1 MCLCSGFNNLFL
13 HVLVSKSFLVQ
24 HRWTEVHREELQQN
38 NSSLEFHLHRLKFVS
53 LVSQA
58 RIKDALDYA
67 KVLGRFAPR
76 HTKGRGSYMYMYIVL
91 YFVKLV
97 IGEHSI

>member
-13 HVLVSKSFLVQ
+13 HVLVSLVQ

-76 HTKGRGSYMYMYIVL
+76 HTKGRGSYMYIVL